1 VKARIDVRKQELRR
15 EKILEEI
22 IRNPGV
28 MIRDLAAKLD
38 VSRETIRRD
47 FDALSSS
54 GQLQRRYG
62 GATVVPAG
70 NILSF
75 EARQDKHI
83 GERTLIARK
92 AHGLLEDDQTVMLA
106 PGTTALLFAQ

>member
-1 VKARIDVRKQELRR
+1 MRKQELRR

-28 MIRDLAAKLD
+28 MIRDLAAKLE

-47 FDALSSS
+47 FDALCDS

-83 GERTLIARK
+83 GERTLMPPCFSMIARGAPRK
-92 AHGLLEDDQTVMLA
+92 VCASAPSMLR
-106 PGTTALLFAQ
+106 